1 MNLVTNALKFSPED
15 EPVAIEV
22 LEANGGLRVAVTD
35 RGAGIAPEDFP
46 KLFQKFSRLTE
57 PAGHKRTRG
66 TGLGLYSCRLM
77 VEAQGGRIWAVSS
90 PGDGSTFSYTLPVA
104 RKGAP

>member
-1 MNLVTNALKFSPED
+1 V
-15 EPVAIEV
+15 
-22 LEANGGLRVAVTD
+22 LRVAVED

-46 KLFQKFSRLTE
+46 KLFQKFSRLTQ
-57 PAGHKRTRG
+57 PVGTQRTRG

-77 VEAQGGRIWAVSS
+77 VEAQGGRIWADSS
-90 PGDGSTFSYTLPVA
+90 PGGGSTFSYTMPIA